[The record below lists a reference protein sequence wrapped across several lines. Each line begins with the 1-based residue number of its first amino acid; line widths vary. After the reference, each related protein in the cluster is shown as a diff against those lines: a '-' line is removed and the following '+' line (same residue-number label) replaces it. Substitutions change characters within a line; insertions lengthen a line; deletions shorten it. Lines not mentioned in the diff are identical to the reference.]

1 MHSLETE
8 VYRSYATH
16 LTLHR
21 KPGILPCFASSPS
34 RTVFGL
40 LVGQKHYSD
49 CLITWVGEKEAKSV
63 LVLKK
68 MALPSRLA
76 HLDCWFTVEQIK
88 ILNMGFPFPK
98 RALLAHKTNLQQKP
112 LLHVPFTCAMPPS
125 CGLHNHSTTSIF
137 ISLTA
142 SKANAFSCLM
152 NALLLFVFERYLLH
166 FLSRTN

>member
-68 MALPSRLA
+68 NGPS
-76 HLDCWFTVEQIK
+76 IK
-88 ILNMGFPFPK
+88 IGPPG
-98 RALLAHKTNLQQKP
+98 LL
-112 LLHVPFTCAMPPS
+112 V
-125 CGLHNHSTTSIF
+125 HSGTD
-137 ISLTA
+137 
-142 SKANAFSCLM
+142 
-152 NALLLFVFERYLLH
+152 
-166 FLSRTN
+166 